1 MASVG
6 AVVGTGLVA
15 VGMGVNTVA
24 EIGDTVGVGTE
35 VLSHAVRRKIAV
47 KIRVMR
53 ENMLFTQNT
62 LIYKFFLF
70 VAQYIFV
77 FISFQYPLQSIS
89 V

>member
-47 KIRVMR
+47 KIRGM
-53 ENMLFTQNT
+53 
-62 LIYKFFLF
+62 
-70 VAQYIFV
+70 
-77 FISFQYPLQSIS
+77 
-89 V
+89 

>member
-1 MASVG
+1 MVGVG

-24 EIGDTVGVGTE
+24 EIGDTIGVGTD
-35 VLSHAVRRKIAV
+35 VLPHAVRRKIDV

-53 ENMLFTQNT
+53 ETMLFPQNA
-62 LIYKFFLF
+62 LINKFFLF
-70 VAQYIFV
+70 VVRYIFV

-89 V
+89 G